1 MHLRFAQLLADDVP
15 DVLLSFFIET
25 LFLSFFKLLYF
36 LEHNRVHFFSEIK
49 GALPG
54 ILPGLLGALSFQLL
68 FAGSRAAVF
77 GLIASDGNWRGF
89 LGRV

>member
-36 LEHNRVHFFSEIK
+36 LEHNRVLIEIK
-49 GALPG
+49 IVG
-54 ILPGLLGALSFQLL
+54 
-68 FAGSRAAVF
+68 
-77 GLIASDGNWRGF
+77 
-89 LGRV
+89 